1 MIVHALVKLVGVL
14 CALLLINKYNFH
26 FNLFLLFFILA
37 TSFFIK
43 FSISKLIFRL
53 KFFFILTF
61 LLYVFNTP
69 GEYIV
74 VWPYFSPSYE
84 GVVLGITQIMRLI
97 NSVTIITMM
106 ISFMNFQTL
115 IETLYLLFKPLKPFG
130 IDAKSFAV
138 RLYLTMEYVKS
149 FQSKRRLHFNFND
162 LSLLLLNSNNKAHR
176 KHTYIEIKEESI
188 NSSSLFLIFLM
199 VSVTFLFIFY
209 L

>member
-26 FNLFLLFFILA
+26 FNLFLFFFILT

-43 FSISKLIFRL
+43 LSIPKLIFRL
-53 KFFFILTF
+53 KFFLIITF

-106 ISFMNFQTL
+106 ISLMNFQTL

-162 LSLLLLNSNNKAHR
+162 LSSLLLNSNNKAHR

-188 NSSSLFLIFLM
+188 NNSYLFLIFLM